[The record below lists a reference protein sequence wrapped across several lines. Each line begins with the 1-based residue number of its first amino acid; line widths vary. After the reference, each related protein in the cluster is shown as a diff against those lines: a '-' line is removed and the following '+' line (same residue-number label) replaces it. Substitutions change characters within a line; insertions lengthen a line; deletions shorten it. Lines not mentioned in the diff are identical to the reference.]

1 MRMNKTTYRLND
13 TGLERAHGNKN
24 LRLTKIYQ
32 AAAGR
37 MFYMWGEVSIYLEQ
51 NLNTNFL

>member
-37 MFYMWGEVSIYLEQ
+37 MFYMWGEVSIYLER